1 MGTNPQAFDD
11 LGSMKSR
18 NERNGKVKAQKKE
31 SGLKRILLGGPPKV
45 DCNGTKENKQTY

>member
-11 LGSMKSR
+11 LGLMKSR
-18 NERNGKVKAQKKE
+18 NESNGKVSATKE
-31 SGLKRILLGGPPKV
+31 GVRAEEELVRGPKV